1 MASLEDGLP
10 SIREVLEQLGHR
22 PNRALGQ
29 HFIRNLNFTRHIAR
43 QAGELKDCDVLEI
56 GSGPGGLTRALLLE
70 GARRVFAVERDHRCL
85 VALDQ
90 ISRRWPGR
98 LEVLPG
104 DALRMD
110 LCSLADSSLK
120 IVSNLPYGIAAP
132 LLVKW
137 VSVTDWPPWWSDAT
151 LMIQREMA
159 ERIVSKPSTRAYGR
173 LSVLLQW
180 RTQVRIIMRVPEE
193 VFVPPPRVESC
204 LIQIKP
210 RIEAE
215 SGFLAA
221 DLSSLTAAT
230 FGNRRKMLRRSLT
243 SLVNNPAEL
252 LGNAG
257 IDATLRADALSVSD
271 YCRLARLL
279 ANDHRQSRSTAPVS

>member
-1 MASLEDGLP
+1 
-10 SIREVLEQLGHR
+10 
-22 PNRALGQ
+22 
-29 HFIRNLNFTRHIAR
+29 
-43 QAGELKDCDVLEI
+43 
-56 GSGPGGLTRALLLE
+56 
-70 GARRVFAVERDHRCL
+70 
-85 VALDQ
+85 
-90 ISRRWPGR
+90 
-98 LEVLPG
+98 
-104 DALRMD
+104 
-110 LCSLADSSLK
+110 
-120 IVSNLPYGIAAP
+120 
-132 LLVKW
+132 
-137 VSVTDWPPWWSDAT
+137 
-151 LMIQREMA
+151 MIQREMA